1 MDPRVLREDMV
12 DSLQYEAKDHV
23 HTPELA
29 LAMREV
35 PRHEFVDGNGA
46 YEDVAHR
53 HLGTT
58 VLAPSTVAILLES
71 LAPES
76 TDSTLVVG
84 SGVGYTAAVIAEM
97 TDPRLVH
104 AVDIDRRL
112 VAEARSN
119 LARAGYPEVLVDCR
133 DGAGGLPE
141 YAPFDRILVEAGAV
155 RPPRRLLDQ
164 LAQDG
169 RLVIPLGTAPQTLA
183 AVATDGQVDA
193 GPTVQF
199 KPMLVNGE
207 QSTAIER
214 NRMDREERERAV
226 QASMARTGWEHEWI
240 DW

>member
-12 DSLQYEAKDHV
+12 DSLQHEVKDHL

-35 PRHEFVDGNGA
+35 PRHEFIEGNGA

-58 VLAPSTVAILLES
+58 ILAPSTVAILIEALEPT
-71 LAPES
+71 A
-76 TDSTLVVG
+76 DDAILVVG
-84 SGVGYTAAVIAEM
+84 SGVGYTAAVLAEM

-112 VAEARSN
+112 VGEARGN

-133 DGAGGLPE
+133 DGADGLPE
-141 YAPFDRILVEAGAV
+141 YAPFDRILLEAGAV

-164 LAQDG
+164 LAPDG
-169 RLVIPLGTAPQTLA
+169 RLVLPLGTAPQTLA
-183 AVATDGQVDA
+183 TFASEGQVDV
-193 GPTVQF
+193 GPPVRF
-199 KPMLVNGE
+199 KPLLVKGE
-207 QSTAIER
+207 QSTALER
-214 NRMDREERERAV
+214 NRMYREERERAT
-226 QASMARTGWEHEWI
+226 QASMSRAGWEHEWI